1 MTINTLYL
9 LYYPGRGGTEEY
21 VYSLATSLPGYFRP
35 LLAYGRP
42 GPLVERW
49 RQAGLAAFHVPMRH
63 PLDPLAVYRLARLM
77 ARERVRVTHSNF
89 LRENFLGALASR
101 LAGVPVVV
109 NTVHMLEPP
118 PPPVA
123 LANRVM
129 SRLWDGVIAVSEA
142 VARQVLAQGL
152 PAEKVRV
159 ILNGVRLERFD
170 VGGSRQQAREGFGFG
185 ADELVIGSVGRLA
198 PEKGFDVLLEAVAV
212 AASRLNRH
220 LRVLIAGDGPCRAQL
235 EAQARRLRLGP
246 RVLFVG
252 HYQDIPRALAALDLF
267 VLPSRHEA
275 CSLALLEALAAG
287 VPVIASRTGGNVEV
301 IGESGAALL
310 VPPGQ
315 AGELANAICLLATD
329 PELRR
334 RLGRLGRERALHFSL
349 ERMVRETAQLYLE
362 ILERKHGQPPRGGAL
377 PRA

>member
-1 MTINTLYL
+1 LTINTLYL

-21 VYSLATSLPGYFRP
+21 VYSLATSLPGDFRP

-77 ARERVRVTHSNF
+77 AREGVRVTHSNF

-159 ILNGVRLERFD
+159 ILNGVRLERFE

-185 ADELVIGSVGRLA
+185 GNELVIGSVGRLA
-198 PEKGFDVLLEAVAV
+198 PEKGFDVLLEAAAV
-212 AASRLNRH
+212 AASRLHRP

-235 EAQARRLRLGP
+235 EEQARRLRLGP
-246 RVLFVG
+246 KVLFVG

-301 IGESGAALL
+301 IGDSGAALL
-310 VPPGQ
+310 VAPGQ
-315 AGELANAICLLATD
+315 ADELADAICLLAAD
-329 PELRR
+329 PELRQ
-334 RLGRLGRERALHFSL
+334 RLGRLGRERALNFSL

-362 ILERKHGQPPRGGAL
+362 LLERKGGHPQRGGPL

>member
-21 VYSLATSLPGYFRP
+21 VYSLATSLPGDFRP

-77 ARERVRVTHSNF
+77 AREGVRVTHSNF

-159 ILNGVRLERFD
+159 ILNGVRLERFE
-170 VGGSRQQAREGFGFG
+170 VGGSRQQAREGFGLG
-185 ADELVIGSVGRLA
+185 GNELVIGSVGRLA
-198 PEKGFDVLLEAVAV
+198 PEKGFDVLLEAAAV
-212 AASRLNRH
+212 AASRLHRP

-235 EAQARRLRLGP
+235 EEQARRLRLGP
-246 RVLFVG
+246 KVLFVG

-287 VPVIASRTGGNVEV
+287 VPVIASRTGGNAEV
-301 IGESGAALL
+301 IGDSGAALL
-310 VPPGQ
+310 VAPGR
-315 AGELANAICLLATD
+315 ADELADAICLLAAD
-329 PELRR
+329 PELRQ
-334 RLGRLGRERALHFSL
+334 RLGRLGRERALNFSL

-362 ILERKHGQPPRGGAL
+362 LLERKGGHPQRGGPL